1 MTNTENPSAAVTL
14 IDDKATAPDYVNAL
28 LKTGQSPENL
38 MDYLNRKMAAVPG
51 FEPPDPPSENFCP
64 MPNCSQED
72 LNEFRS
78 AGVLLKALAAEARGW
93 SNKLPENFRPAI
105 IALLHGGLQVQ
116 VNSLAQVSFDGI
128 RIEGLMG
135 DSPCSI
141 LAHQDTVQ
149 LICHAVATDVEAEFA
164 PRPIGFIWPDHNEKI

>member
-1 MTNTENPSAAVTL
+1 MSNPDNPNGSITL
-14 IDDKATAPDYVNAL
+14 IEDAASAPDYVNAL
-28 LKTGQSPENL
+28 LTTGQSPENL
-38 MDYLNRKMAAVPG
+38 MDYLNRKMVAVPG
-51 FEPPDPPSENFCP
+51 FSPPESPAANYCP
-64 MPNCSQED
+64 LPNCSQED

-78 AGVLLKALAAEARGW
+78 AGVLLKALADEARAW
-93 SNKLPENFRPAI
+93 STNLPENFRPAI

-116 VNSLAQVSFDGI
+116 VHSLAQVSFDGI

-149 LICHAVATDVEAEFA
+149 LICHAVATNVEEEFA